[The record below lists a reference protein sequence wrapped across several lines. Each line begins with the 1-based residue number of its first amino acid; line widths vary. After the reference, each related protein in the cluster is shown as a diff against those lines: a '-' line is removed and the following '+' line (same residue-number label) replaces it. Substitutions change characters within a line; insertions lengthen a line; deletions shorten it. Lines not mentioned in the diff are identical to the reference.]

1 MADSRHK
8 PSKRFVAEPKDIITT
23 APLHKFARPQSEKQ
37 GYAIPEGFRIK
48 KLPAKHAYGSHTWAR
63 KGGMMGGNAGCC
75 KAVTSNNGMG
85 VIPQAFS
92 NHKG

>member
-8 PSKRFVAEPKDIITT
+8 PSKRFVAEPKDIIATT
-23 APLHKFARPQSEKQ
+23 QIYTRPQSEKQ
-37 GYAIPEGFRIK
+37 GYTIPENLRIK

-75 KAVTSNNGMG
+75 KAVTSNNGLG
-85 VIPQAFS
+85 VVPQAFS